1 MILSLTPQTVG
12 QGSAVVVLSPPM
24 VEDTGLYMCRAVNEI
39 GEDLSN
45 LIVSVMGQWYHV
57 AMLTVSVVSVV
68 SVVSCS
74 HVNCVSSVS
83 GVIQSCLV
91 HQWCSVY
98 SSV

>member
-45 LIVSVMGQWYHV
+45 LTIRVMGQWCHV

-68 SVVSCS
+68 SSS
-74 HVNCVSSVS
+74 YVNCVSSVS
-83 GVIQSCLV
+83 GVK
-91 HQWCSVY
+91 
-98 SSV
+98 

>member
-45 LIVSVMGQWYHV
+45 LTIRVMGQWCHV

-68 SVVSCS
+68 SSS
-74 HVNCVSSVS
+74 YVNCVSSVS
-83 GVIQSCLV
+83 CVSGVM
-91 HQWCSVY
+91 
-98 SSV
+98 